1 MVLEVE
7 IRKNAATS
15 PHINAVAEGQAE
27 EYFWRPEEGRR
38 EGEKSAGEFDV
49 FTKNDVKQQKTFRV
63 KAPAWNWL
71 HVHPWSGF
79 SVIKGKPKVDQFHLE
94 VTLANKHDVVWF
106 DVGMQDAEIGEGI
119 HSTEELRQDRTTLV
133 RPES

>member
-38 EGEKSAGEFDV
+38 E
-49 FTKNDVKQQKTFRV
+49 QRV
-63 KAPAWNWL
+63 RSPQASL
-71 HVHPWSGF
+71 MCL
-79 SVIKGKPKVDQFHLE
+79 QR
-94 VTLANKHDVVWF
+94 
-106 DVGMQDAEIGEGI
+106 MM
-119 HSTEELRQDRTTLV
+119 
-133 RPES
+133 